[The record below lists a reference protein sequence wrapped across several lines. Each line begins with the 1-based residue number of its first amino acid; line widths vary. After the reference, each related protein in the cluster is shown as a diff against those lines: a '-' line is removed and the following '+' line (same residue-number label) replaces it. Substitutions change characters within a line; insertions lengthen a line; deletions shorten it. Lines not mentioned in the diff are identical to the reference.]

1 MKLSKRDKKFITAGA
16 AAVVIFCVFKF
27 GLSPLYDTF
36 LERRSE
42 IEQKENTKEK
52 YLKFLKE
59 QADFQKSM
67 TGRGKEEGLVQQSL
81 LKGETTSLAAA
92 DIQKIIDEFV
102 KASKVDM
109 QSVKVL
115 DSDTKDDLMVIPVQ
129 IAFSSDLTRLVKFV
143 QGIETDRKLLT
154 IPELK
159 IRVKN
164 EQKPQDVTVTLTVA
178 GYMKKG
184 ETKKE
189 VGRRD

>member
-1 MKLSKRDKKFITAGA
+1 MKFTPRDRKLIRAGL
-16 AAVVIFCVFKF
+16 AVLVLVAVLKF
-27 GLSPLYDTF
+27 GLFPLYDTYT
-36 LERRSE
+36 ERRNE
-42 IEQKENTKEK
+42 IAQKEKAKEK

-59 QADFQKSM
+59 NADFQKSSNE
-67 TGRGKEEGLVQQSL
+67 RSREEAQVQQGL

-92 DIQKIIDEFV
+92 DIQKIVDEFT
-102 KASKVDM
+102 KQSKIDM

-115 DSDTKDDLMVIPVQ
+115 DSDTKDEFVVIPVQ

-143 QGIETDRKLLT
+143 RGIETDRKLLT

-164 EQKPQDVTVTLTVA
+164 EMKPQDVTVTLTVA

-184 ETKKE
+184 ENRK
-189 VGRRD
+189 

>member
-1 MKLSKRDKKFITAGA
+1 MKLSKRDKNFITAGA
-16 AAVVIFCVFKF
+16 VAAAIFCVVKF
-27 GLSPLYDTF
+27 GLFPLYDTF

-42 IEQKENTKEK
+42 IAQKEASKEK
-52 YLKFLKE
+52 YLKFIKE

-81 LKGETTSLAAA
+81 LRGETTSLAAA
-92 DIQKIIDEFV
+92 DIQRIVDEFA
-102 KASKVDM
+102 KASKVEM

-115 DSDTKDDLMVIPVQ
+115 DSDTKDDLMVIPIQ
-129 IAFSSDLTRLVKFV
+129 ISFSSDLTRLVKFMR
-143 QGIETDRKLLT
+143 GIETDRKLLT
-154 IPELK
+154 IPELR

-164 EQKPQDVTVTLTVA
+164 EQKPQDVAVTLTVA